1 VANETSVDRSAMA
14 TAAQQIQDAVT
25 SIQGIQGKL
34 NGYHGDLQGGWQG
47 QASTAFTNAYNG
59 FNDNFTK
66 VINALQGMNENLT
79 GTHTTYM
86 NTEQQQTQAANR
98 VNSLLNG

>member
-1 VANETSVDRSAMA
+1 MA
-14 TAAQQIQDAVT
+14 AAAQQIEQAVS
-25 SIQGIQGKL
+25 SIQGIQGRL
-34 NGYHGDLQGGWQG
+34 GGYHSDLQGGWQG
-47 QASTAFTNAYNG
+47 QASSAFTTAYNG

-66 VINALQGMNENLT
+66 VINALQGMHENLT
-79 GTHTTYM
+79 STHTTYV